1 MKNTLRSAF
10 NTRQYMVSEDFEL
23 YYYSD
28 IGMKTLKM
36 HRHDYYEF
44 YFFLAGEV
52 SLEVETPM
60 SDIIKKDLAPGD
72 LTIIPP
78 GIKHHAVIK
87 DADVPYRRF
96 VFWISTEY
104 CEQLMKESPDYGYLF
119 QQAASFG
126 HYFYSLKSADYH
138 AVISKLI
145 RLLEEIH
152 SDRYGKNTAE
162 NLCVRDIVL
171 TLDRIIYD
179 ENNRLEGSDE
189 AKLFES
195 LVSYIEANIEQPLS
209 LEHLAGEFY
218 VSKFYVS
225 HLFKDILGISPH
237 QYILKKRLSLCRD
250 AVVSGEVISAV
261 YERYGFRDYSNFFKA
276 FKKEFGL
283 SPKEYQNLYGVIKEK
298 T

>member
-1 MKNTLRSAF
+1 
-10 NTRQYMVSEDFEL
+10 MVSKDFEL

-60 SDIIKKDLAPGD
+60 SDVIKKDLAPGD

-78 GIKHHAVIK
+78 GIKHHSVIK

-152 SDRYGKNTAE
+152 SDRYGKNAAE

-171 TLDRIIYD
+171 TLNRIIYD
-179 ENNRLEGSDE
+179 GNNRLEGSDE
-189 AKLFES
+189 ASLFES
-195 LVSYIEANIEQPLS
+195 MISYIEANIEQPLS

-250 AVVSGEVISAV
+250 AVVGGNVISAV
-261 YERYGFRDYSNFFKA
+261 YERYGFRDYSSFFKA

-283 SPKEYQNLYGVIKEK
+283 SPKEYQSLYGVIKAGH
-298 T
+298 